1 MSKKKKHKKKWS
13 YVPDVIIKELPCTN
27 NEADF
32 ELTFVVKEDYKEI
45 FKRISQAMKQCSCC
59 SLSDKIKL
67 MTDMAIN
74 INFDTMKI
82 NKYCLFGFGLMTYDE
97 KQVKKSLKGKKTG
110 QENIFET
117 VYSKA
122 FYFLQRGEE
131 NGYLD
136 EGDKIRSFYSLVGSY
151 NLVSVKNI
159 HEAADK
165 VYCVLS
171 MIDEINIS
179 GFEIAGKFIGTFGD
193 TSEEIDICY
202 RKSEEHIFE
211 NDAVALLPK
220 KIENDIITIDLT
232 EVENCKNKQQTM
244 QLIDVSD
251 IWEVNARIEVNAE
264 LHEAV
269 KALNEFTEIME
280 SEGYINQ
287 RERVELETDLLITE
301 TDITRRYLDERV
313 AGRHLLGRL
322 REYQAERVIKRF
334 NNPVLKSVFENN
346 KDVINVFTIE
356 DMLAKLTSV
365 STVGFDINE
374 QNETVEWVMKAQV
387 SGFNNEEL
395 RKCFN
400 MLIKNSN
407 VSEIEFTLKENNKD
421 SLD

>member
-1 MSKKKKHKKKWS
+1 
-13 YVPDVIIKELPCTN
+13 
-27 NEADF
+27 
-32 ELTFVVKEDYKEI
+32 
-45 FKRISQAMKQCSCC
+45 
-59 SLSDKIKL
+59 
-67 MTDMAIN
+67 
-74 INFDTMKI
+74 
-82 NKYCLFGFGLMTYDE
+82 
-97 KQVKKSLKGKKTG
+97 
-110 QENIFET
+110 
-117 VYSKA
+117 
-122 FYFLQRGEE
+122 
-131 NGYLD
+131 
-136 EGDKIRSFYSLVGSY
+136 
-151 NLVSVKNI
+151 
-159 HEAADK
+159 
-165 VYCVLS
+165 
-171 MIDEINIS
+171 
-179 GFEIAGKFIGTFGD
+179 
-193 TSEEIDICY
+193 
-202 RKSEEHIFE
+202 
-211 NDAVALLPK
+211 
-220 KIENDIITIDLT
+220 
-232 EVENCKNKQQTM
+232 M

-346 KDVINVFTIE
+346 KDLINVFTIE
-356 DMLAKLTSV
+356 DILAKLTSV
-365 STVGFDINE
+365 STIGFDINE